1 MEKATIYKDHFN
13 TIQDE
18 IEKKYYKKFDI
29 GKKKYNNQIQNEDKL
44 SDIFENM
51 KVQFKWK

>member
-1 MEKATIYKDHFN
+1 LEKATIYKDHFN

-29 GKKKYNNQIQNEDKL
+29 GKKKIITK
-44 SDIFENM
+44 
-51 KVQFKWK
+51 FKTKIN

>member
-29 GKKKYNNQIQNEDKL
+29 GQKNKINNQIQNEDKL

-51 KVQFKWK
+51 KVQFK